1 MRDNADYRAANTR
14 AQAAILP
21 PPPRLAFR
29 PWRRFSG
36 RFATG
41 RAKSCPR
48 PYLRPPQLHGHP
60 LHWYPFQWYR
70 FQWYGYHS
78 YGMHSQWNGLVCNAL
93 LSIPFHTMDSNRLL
107 SAEGNGLGKTT
118 NESGG
123 AFTTTP
129 DNSGNATNHLAV
141 RTMLSC
147 VAGGAQL
154 EPPVHAPHTVYVK
167 TLYRHR
173 RPELLSPPHHQG
185 RGRAGGGQAPGVIP
199 VMSSTAIPVVS

>member
-1 MRDNADYRAANTR
+1 MGIHSIGIHSNGMG
-14 AQAAILP
+14 AIP
-21 PPPRLAFR
+21 MECIRNGMDWYAVD
-29 PWRRFSG
+29 
-36 RFATG
+36 
-41 RAKSCPR
+41 C
-48 PYLRPPQLHGHP
+48 
-60 LHWYPFQWYR
+60 YPF
-70 FQWYGYHS
+70 H
-78 YGMHSQWNGLVCNAL
+78 
-93 LSIPFHTMDSNRLL
+93 SIPMDSNRLL

-129 DNSGNATNHLAV
+129 DNAGNATNHLEV

-167 TLYRHR
+167 TPLPHR